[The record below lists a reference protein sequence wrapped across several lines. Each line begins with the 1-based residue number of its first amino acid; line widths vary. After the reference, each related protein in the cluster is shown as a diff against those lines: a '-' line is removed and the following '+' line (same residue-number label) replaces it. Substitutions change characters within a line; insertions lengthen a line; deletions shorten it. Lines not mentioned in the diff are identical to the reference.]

1 MGHKVHPT
9 GFRLGVIKDW
19 QSKWYSEAHY
29 AEYIQEDNKLRENI
43 KAKYPEAG
51 ISLVEIDRQ
60 GKDVTITLHTARPG
74 IVIGR
79 GGSRVD
85 EMRQHLE
92 ALIGKKVRIN
102 IQEIRQP
109 ELDAYLVARSVA
121 EQIERRV
128 AYRRAMKQAIFRTI
142 QSGAK
147 GIKVSA
153 AGRLANAEIARRQ
166 TLHEGQV
173 PLHTL
178 RADIDYGFTE
188 AHTTLGRI
196 GVKVWIYKGQVLP
209 EIKVAEAEEKP
220 AEAAAEPAVAAIAAE
235 KPVEALAPATPVPVM
250 AEKTARVAV
259 PIAEEKPSKATK
271 AAAPVAVEKPAKAT
285 KPAHV
290 SIVGEKLAEAVAKA
304 AAPVAEIKP
313 AKAAKAAPAPV
324 AEVKPAKATKA
335 AAPPVAEVKPAKA
348 VKAAAPPVAEEKPAK
363 AAKTAPPPVAEVKP
377 AKAVKAAPAPVAE
390 VKPAK
395 AVKAAA
401 PPVAEVKPAKPRA
414 KKAVKPAEAKEP
426 EAKKTE
432 KKVAEPKK
440 VATEEKPAKPRAK
453 KTVKPPAKTSKK
465 SSGVTKHKEEG
476 KDATA

>member
-1 MGHKVHPT
+1 LGHKVHPT

-29 AEYIQEDNKLRENI
+29 AEFVLEDNKLRENI
-43 KAKYPEAG
+43 KAKYPEAA

-60 GKDVTITLHTARPG
+60 AKDVTITLHTARPG

-79 GGSRVD
+79 GGQRVD

-92 ALIGKKVRIN
+92 ALIGKKIRLN

-166 TLHEGQV
+166 TMHEGQV

-188 AHTTLGRI
+188 AVTTMGRI

-209 EIKVAEAEEKP
+209 EIKVAEVEEKP
-220 AEAAAEPAVAAIAAE
+220 AEAATEPTEAAMQAE
-235 KPVEALAPATPVPVM
+235 KPVKA
-250 AEKTARVAV
+250 AEKATVTVGPA
-259 PIAEEKPSKATK
+259 EKPVK
-271 AAAPVAVEKPAKAT
+271 AAEKAAVTVGPAEKPAKAAEKATVAVGPAEKPT
-285 KPAHV
+285 K
-290 SIVGEKLAEAVAKA
+290 
-304 AAPVAEIKP
+304 AAPVAELKVKP
-313 AKAAKAAPAPV
+313 AKTAPVAELKVKPTKAAKAAPAKT
-324 AEVKPAKATKA
+324 EVKA
-335 AAPPVAEVKPAKA
+335 
-348 VKAAAPPVAEEKPAK
+348 
-363 AAKTAPPPVAEVKP
+363 
-377 AKAVKAAPAPVAE
+377 
-390 VKPAK
+390 
-395 AVKAAA
+395 
-401 PPVAEVKPAKPRA
+401 AKPRA
-414 KKAVKPAEAKEP
+414 KKATKTTKAEET
-426 EAKKTE
+426 EAKKIKVKET
-432 KKVAEPKK
+432 KAKVAEVK
-440 VATEEKPAKPRAK
+440 AEEKPPAPKKQRKIAETVEEKPKTAK
-453 KTVKPPAKTSKK
+453 KTKTIAKS
-465 SSGVTKHKEEG
+465 KEEG

>member
-9 GFRLGVIKDW
+9 GFRLGIIKGW

-29 AEYIQEDNKLRENI
+29 AEFIQEDNKLREDI

-51 ISLVEIDRQ
+51 ISLIAIDRQ
-60 GKDVTITLHTARPG
+60 AKDVTITLHTARPG

-79 GGSRVD
+79 GGQRVD

-92 ALIGKKVRIN
+92 ALIGKKIRLN

-209 EIKVAEAEEKP
+209 EVKTAEVEEKP
-220 AEAAAEPAVAAIAAE
+220 AEAVAEAAPAALPEE
-235 KPVEALAPATPVPVM
+235 KPVEVAARVVPVAAPEEKPVEVAVKAAPA
-250 AEKTARVAV
+250 AV
-259 PIAEEKPSKATK
+259 AEEKPVKAK
-271 AAAPVAVEKPAKAT
+271 
-285 KPAHV
+285 
-290 SIVGEKLAEAVAKA
+290 
-304 AAPVAEIKP
+304 
-313 AKAAKAAPAPV
+313 AKAAPA
-324 AEVKPAKATKA
+324 
-335 AAPPVAEVKPAKA
+335 AAP
-348 VKAAAPPVAEEKPAK
+348 EEKPAK
-363 AAKTAPPPVAEVKP
+363 AK
-377 AKAVKAAPAPVAE
+377 AKAAPEAAPEEKPPKAKAKAAPAVEAEEKPTKAKVKAAPAAVE
-390 VKPAK
+390 EEKPSRAK
-395 AVKAAA
+395 AKAAPAAA
-401 PPVAEVKPAKPRA
+401 PEEKPPKAKA
-414 KKAVKPAEAKEP
+414 KAAP
-426 EAKKTE
+426 EA
-432 KKVAEPKK
+432 AP
-440 VATEEKPAKPRAK
+440 EEKPARPKAK
-453 KTVKPPAKTSKK
+453 KSAKAAETKAPEAEIAEPKAEEKKPPAPKKRRKTTAAKADETPSD
-465 SSGVTKHKEEG
+465 VTEK
-476 KDATA
+476 

>member
-220 AEAAAEPAVAAIAAE
+220 AEAAAEPAIAAIAAE

-250 AEKTARVAV
+250 AEKPARVAV
-259 PIAEEKPSKATK
+259 PIAEEKPSKAPK
-271 AAAPVAVEKPAKAT
+271 AAAPVALEKPAKAT

-304 AAPVAEIKP
+304 AAPP
-313 AKAAKAAPAPV
+313 MP
-324 AEVKPAKATKA
+324 EVKPAKAA
-335 AAPPVAEVKPAKA
+335 
-348 VKAAAPPVAEEKPAK
+348 
-363 AAKTAPPPVAEVKP
+363 
-377 AKAVKAAPAPVAE
+377 
-390 VKPAK
+390 
-395 AVKAAA
+395 KAAA

-426 EAKKTE
+426 GAKKTE

-440 VATEEKPAKPRAK
+440 AVAEEKPAKPRAK